1 MLYLFLLCVV
11 GVAVLK
17 TSSAFR
23 AVLNDSESQ
32 NGPTNMTL
40 REELKSAEVMI
51 CSIVKNEQSYIDEW
65 LQYHKYLGFDRAHL
79 YDNADNASTYLAS
92 LPELYGDF
100 VQVVHLPGLGR
111 QKDAY
116 LRCMHEHENSN
127 TWGAFIDIDEFIVLR
142 KHPNIKSLLLDLAP
156 DGGSVVLG
164 WNIFGSNGAV
174 TREPGPV
181 VARFVM
187 TSEKSDKHIKT
198 IAYLP
203 HARDPIIH
211 NILMKAGHPTV
222 DQHGRAVSCESPWVE
237 DNDRAVAH
245 INHYYTKSW
254 EEFQAKRHRGWAS
267 SYKNNHLVAGDG
279 PEAKDRIAHDFK
291 HHNRLTNAVRDTFAR
306 DFYLCHMLGEAYN
319 ALRKC

>member
-1 MLYLFLLCVV
+1 MIGWSLLCVV
-11 GVAVLK
+11 IMLALGLSLGSH
-17 TSSAFR
+17 T
-23 AVLNDSESQ
+23 VLNISDTQ
-32 NGPTNMTL
+32 DGATNMTL
-40 REELKSAEVMI
+40 REEIKSAEVI
-51 CSIVKNEQSYIDEW
+51 LCSIVKNEQPYIDEW
-65 LQYHKYLGFDRAHL
+65 LQYHKYLGFDRAQL

-92 LPELYGDF
+92 LPEVYGNF
-100 VQVVHLPGLGR
+100 VRVEHLPGLGQ

-127 TWGAFIDIDEFIVLR
+127 TWGAFMDIDEFIVLR
-142 KHPNIKSLLLDLAP
+142 KHTNIKALLHDLAP

-164 WNIFGSNGAV
+164 WSIFGSSGAV

-181 VARFVM
+181 VSRFVM
-187 TSEKSDKHIKT
+187 TSEKPDKHIKT

-211 NILMKAGHPTV
+211 NVLMKTGHPTV
-222 DQHGRAVSCESPWVE
+222 DQHGRAVSCESPWVD

-254 EEFQAKRHRGWAS
+254 QEFQAKRRRGWAS
-267 SYKNNHLVAGDG
+267 SYKNNHLVSGDG
-279 PEAKDRIAHDFK
+279 QEVFDRIAHDFK
-291 HHNRLTNAVRDTFAR
+291 HHNRLTNAVQDTFAR
-306 DFYLCHMLGEAYN
+306 DFYLCHFLGEAYT